1 MSDDGLKNA
10 PPRRRK
16 PALGRG
22 LGALIPGSDSGGEST
37 SRDFLL
43 CEVGRISP
51 NRYQPRRNFP
61 EPELEELSRSI
72 AEQGVIQPLIV
83 RRTPEGYE
91 LVAGERRLR
100 AARMAGLE
108 RVPVVIKPL
117 TDAQV
122 LEMALV
128 ENIQRADLNPVEEAE
143 AYHRL
148 MTEFDLTQ
156 ERVADR
162 VGKSRSAVANFLR
175 LRGLPDPVREALAE
189 GRLTMGH
196 AKALLGVESPAR
208 QLELARR
215 VLEKGLSVRE
225 TERLAARLREP
236 APAEDAPG
244 AEPDSETIHLNHLAE
259 DLARRF
265 GTRVKIQR
273 RGQKG
278 RVELEFYND
287 DDLDRLLRLL
297 NPDEEP

>member
-1 MSDDGLKNA
+1 MSDDRARNA

-22 LGALIPGSDSGGEST
+22 LGALIPAADSAEESAG
-37 SRDFLL
+37 RDFQL
-43 CEVGRISP
+43 CEVDRIAP
-51 NRYQPRRNFP
+51 NRYQPRRSFP
-61 EPELEELSRSI
+61 EAELEELSRSI
-72 AEQGVIQPLIV
+72 AEQGMIQPLIV

-100 AARMAGLE
+100 AARMAGLA
-108 RVPVVIKPL
+108 RVPLVIKAL
-117 TDAQV
+117 TDAQA

-236 APAEDAPG
+236 PPATEASDE
-244 AEPDSETIHLNHLAE
+244 EPDSETVHLTHLAD

-265 GTRVKIQR
+265 GTRVKIRR
-273 RGQKG
+273 RGKKG

-297 NPDEEP
+297 SPDEAL

>member
-1 MSDDGLKNA
+1 MSDDRASNTS
-10 PPRRRK
+10 PRRRK

-22 LGALIPGSDSGGEST
+22 LGALIPAADPAEEAAG
-37 SRDFLL
+37 RDFQL
-43 CEVGRISP
+43 CELDRISP
-51 NRYQPRRNFP
+51 NRYQPRRRFP
-61 EPELEELSRSI
+61 QAELEELSRSI

-83 RRTPEGYE
+83 RRNPDGYE

-225 TERLAARLREP
+225 TERLAARLRAP
-236 APAEDAPG
+236 APADEVPDP
-244 AEPDSETIHLNHLAE
+244 EPDSETIHLNHLAE

-297 NPDEEP
+297 NPDQEP